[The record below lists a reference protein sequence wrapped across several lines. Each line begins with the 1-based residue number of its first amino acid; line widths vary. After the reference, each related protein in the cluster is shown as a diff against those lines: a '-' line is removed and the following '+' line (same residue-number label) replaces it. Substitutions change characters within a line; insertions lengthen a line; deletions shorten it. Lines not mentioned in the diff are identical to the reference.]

1 MLDITLVKKL
11 NIFLC
16 KIEDDTDRHLLECVI
31 IKMSDPQFIENSE
44 VVFDSVYSTNMTKVK
59 KVSNMLI
66 QALRI
71 REIVKHQESN

>member
-1 MLDITLVKKL
+1 M
-11 NIFLC
+11 FLC

-71 REIVKHQESN
+71 REIVKHQENT

>member
-71 REIVKHQESN
+71 REIVKHQENT